1 VSDAREH
8 HSRFFDLSLDML
20 CTAGFDGYFKDL
32 NPAWERVIGFTL
44 QELRAQPYIDLVHP
58 DDRAATLTEARK
70 LAHGAETIAFENRY
84 RCKDGSYRWLLW
96 SAGVSPA
103 DQLIFA
109 VAKDITNRKRSESER
124 ASVSDRAIEASRL
137 KSEFLSRMS
146 HELRTP
152 LNAILGFAQLLE
164 LDDLADDQRESV
176 EQILRGGRHLLAL
189 INEVL
194 DISKI
199 ETGRLALSIEAVSVT
214 DVIQETLQLIRPL
227 AEARAIVVVT
237 PPSTFALNVMA
248 DHQRLKQVLLN
259 LASNA
264 IKYNRPGGT
273 VTFSC
278 HRTSDGRIRIGVH
291 DTGAGISPDNLE
303 RIFTPFDRLGA
314 EHTGEEG
321 TGIGL
326 SLSKGL
332 VEAMGGTLT
341 VESTFGEGSAFLFEL
356 DTADDPL
363 ARYEVIA
370 ESTAQPDEAQAGTVL
385 YVEDNPA
392 NLRLVE
398 RIVAQRGDIRLL
410 SARGGREGL
419 DLALQYRPD
428 LVLLDLHLPDMN
440 GAEVLQRLQA
450 DPATAEVP
458 VVMVSADATPGQ
470 IERLHAAGAHDYL
483 TKPFDLARLVE
494 VLDSWFERAEH
505 TH

>member
-1 VSDAREH
+1 
-8 HSRFFDLSLDML
+8 ML

-32 NPAWERVIGFTL
+32 NPAWEHVLGFSL
-44 QELRAQPYIDLVHP
+44 QELRAQPYIELVHP
-58 DDRAATLTEARK
+58 DDRAATVTEARK

-96 SAGVSPA
+96 SASVSPA

-109 VAKDITNRKRSESER
+109 VAKDITDRRRSESER
-124 ASVSDRAIEASRL
+124 ASVGDRAIEASRL

-164 LDDLADDQRESV
+164 LDDLSDEQRESV

-199 ETGRLALSIEAVSVT
+199 ETGRLALSIETVSVT

-227 AEARAIVVVT
+227 AEARAIAVVT

-291 DTGAGISPDNLE
+291 DTGAGIAPDNLE

-314 EHTGEEG
+314 EHTSEEG

-341 VESTFGEGSAFLFEL
+341 VESTFGEGSAFFFEI
-356 DTADDPL
+356 DAAEDAL

-370 ESTAQPDEAQAGTVL
+370 ESTAQPDGAQAGTVL

-398 RIVAQRGDIRLL
+398 RIVAQRGDLRLL
-410 SARGGREGL
+410 TARGGREGL

-440 GAEVLQRLQA
+440 GSDVLERLQA

-470 IERLHAAGAHDYL
+470 IDRLIAAGAHDYL

-494 VLDSWFERAEH
+494 VLESWFERAEQKQ
-505 TH
+505 